1 MTVTE
6 VYEAVFPEAATV
18 TAITALASLTA
29 FLTMLT
35 VNAELESLYEALAV
49 PSSL

>member
-6 VYEAVFPEAATV
+6 VYEAVFPEAAVV
-18 TAITALASLTA
+18 TAITAFASLVA
-29 FLTMLT
+29 GLTILT
-35 VNAELESLYEALAV
+35 VKSAFVSEYEALAV

>member
-6 VYEAVFPEAATV
+6 VNEAVFPEAATV
-18 TAITALASLTA
+18 TAITALASLVA
-29 FLTMLT
+29 CLTILT
-35 VNAELESLYEALAV
+35 VKSVFESLYEALAV